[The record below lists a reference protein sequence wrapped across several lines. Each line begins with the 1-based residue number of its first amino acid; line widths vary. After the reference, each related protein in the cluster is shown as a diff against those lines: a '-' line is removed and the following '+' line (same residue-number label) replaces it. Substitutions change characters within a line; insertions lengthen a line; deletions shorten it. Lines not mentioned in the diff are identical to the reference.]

1 MAVTP
6 NSSSPGGTRTELT
19 GGSELHDYFDS
30 RSHSQYLAALPAL
43 LRVAKEVKCAYLH
56 WLL

>member
-19 GGSELHDYFDS
+19 GGSELHDYYDS
-30 RSHSQYLAALPAL
+30 RSHSQYLAA
-43 LRVAKEVKCAYLH
+43 VAGIAESD
-56 WLL
+56 